1 MNPASHTAA
10 KTTVDTTRNTI
21 ARPAAATPGTAPPQP
36 VVHAKAAI
44 PALLNLKLKLAQNPG
59 ETEAHDAAPRSSS
72 ARGKNREKHAVTET
86 RGQKRAIDG
95 LDGPGISATNSP
107 KRQRES
113 TPPASPRSGN
123 SATKTL
129 VKTGRAIA
137 DLKAMVSLSP
147 RRSETASAPAS
158 PRTGETA
165 ERQAVNSPR
174 RATDTSSSSSST
186 TAASSGGA
194 PRWRS
199 ASYSEAFDGPALF
212 QHKHAPRVGSV
223 SMASVASIGRMHK
236 SGAVHSANVE
246 ETSARSGQAT
256 SSDEDSTEF
265 VFTGC
270 DYGTD
275 GLLLAAQQEQQQE
288 SVPAPAGK
296 SLLAAEL
303 VRAELSL
310 AWQWLRQAE
319 QGYLGVFERCLAKTP
334 PGKAT
339 DADAFDSR
347 ARLATFKAAMTK
359 LDTDVMLAELAL
371 GQSNTDDGRQA
382 LTDILKQ
389 LATCSTALMALAA
402 SEPGKRAG
410 DPAGPQD
417 AVTKRLQSLETA
429 CTTGL
434 DILDDEPSPQA
445 STSAT
450 ASTASTASKTTKG
463 RLVFTHSNQQ
473 LLDDLDALMDDE
485 IGPAAARNRSTP
497 SVRQ

>member
-10 KTTVDTTRNTI
+10 KPTVDTTRNTI
-21 ARPAAATPGTAPPQP
+21 ARPTAATPVTASPQP

-59 ETEAHDAAPRSSS
+59 ETEAHNAAPRSPS
-72 ARGKNREKHAVTET
+72 ARGKNSEKHAVAET

-123 SATKTL
+123 PATKTL
-129 VKTGRAIA
+129 VKTGRAVA
-137 DLKAMVSLSP
+137 DLKAMASLSP
-147 RRSETASAPAS
+147 RRSGTASPPAS

-174 RATDTSSSSSST
+174 RATKTSSSSSST
-186 TAASSGGA
+186 TAASSGAA

-199 ASYSEAFDGPALF
+199 ASYSDAFDGPALF
-212 QHKHAPRVGSV
+212 QSKLAPRLGSV

-236 SGAVHSANVE
+236 SSSVHSPKVD
-246 ETSARSGQAT
+246 ETSAPSGRAT

-270 DYGTD
+270 DYGAD
-275 GLLLAAQQEQQQE
+275 GLLLAAKQEQE
-288 SVPAPAGK
+288 SVSAPAEN
-296 SLLAAEL
+296 SLLAPEL
-303 VRAELSL
+303 VKAELSL
-310 AWQWLRQAE
+310 AWQSLRQAE
-319 QGYLGVFERCLAKTP
+319 QGYLTVFDRCLAKTP
-334 PGKAT
+334 LGKAT
-339 DADAFDSR
+339 DADASDSR
-347 ARLATFKAAMTK
+347 ARLATFKTAMTE

-382 LTDILKQ
+382 LTNIRKH
-389 LATCSTALMALAA
+389 LASCSTALMALAA

-417 AVTKRLQSLETA
+417 AVVKHLQALETA

-434 DILDDEPSPQA
+434 DMLDDEPSPQA
-445 STSAT
+445 NTTAT
-450 ASTASTASKTTKG
+450 ASTASTASKTTTG

-485 IGPAAARNRSTP
+485 IGSAAPRTDGTP